1 MSTIA
6 QFPLDP
12 PCPVHGDIIG
22 LAEKSFEP
30 TVVVAEMADGKPAY
44 QLDRLDVVTRTIR
57 KEITNRGR
65 GKRHAVE
72 ADWRVQLDDELGE
85 PPDDK
90 EQEERA
96 RQEKAAALAK
106 LAKGRFSVLVDSSG
120 NG

>member
-30 TVVVAEMADGKPAY
+30 TVVIAEMADGKPAY

-65 GKRHAVE
+65 GQAPRGRGGLAGP
-72 ADWRVQLDDELGE
+72 ARRELGE
-85 PPDDK
+85 PADDK

-96 RQEKAAALAK
+96 RQEKAAALAE
-106 LAKGRFSVLVDSSG
+106 LAAARFCRPRRAGG
-120 NG
+120 NR